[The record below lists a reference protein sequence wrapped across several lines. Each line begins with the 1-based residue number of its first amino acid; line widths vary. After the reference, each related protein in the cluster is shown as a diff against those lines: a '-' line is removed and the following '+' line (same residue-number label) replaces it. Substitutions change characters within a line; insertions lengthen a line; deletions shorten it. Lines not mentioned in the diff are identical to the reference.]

1 MVYVSSNIKIRRIS
15 FIFLS
20 IFLEKSRKDIQ
31 KFRNT
36 ITILV
41 IIRALVFVGRN
52 FSRLIKENEIYS
64 YNPFK
69 TVNYPLNNDSFRY
82 QTRMQTE
89 IEENKAKKI
98 YKNRYIFF

>member
-1 MVYVSSNIKIRRIS
+1 MKVGITGASGYIGKKLSNELSEKGFEVYKFVRR
-15 FIFLS
+15 
-20 IFLEKSRKDIQ
+20 EP
-31 KFRNT
+31 
-36 ITILV
+36 
-41 IIRALVFVGRN
+41 
-52 FSRLIKENEIYS
+52 IKENEIYS